1 MEIRKVPAS
10 AGAEWL
16 LGAFLLLRRSP
27 FGLGMLGLIYGL
39 LAIATSLIAQVVPP
53 LALPLQFLLMLVGPL
68 LLAGMVFAAREVDE
82 GRSAAPHHLLRGIQ
96 EGKAGRL
103 IGTLIPQMAA
113 LLVCVLLLVAVV
125 GIDQLQALSDL
136 MQKLQTQANPDPAI
150 FEGLPL
156 GRLLLW
162 TVLVIGVG
170 IFTGFFTFTAL
181 PDMMFADIGLFPAM
195 RRSFQAC
202 LRNLPALIVMSLLM
216 VVVVFA
222 LMLGITVVSLLAQL
236 IGGQTAMMV
245 VSNLLMTMFLAPML
259 TSAMYFA
266 WKQML
271 GGGATTT
278 AAEPSG
284 VAM

>member
-16 LGAFLLLRRSP
+16 LGALLLLRKSP
-27 FGLGMLGLIYGL
+27 FGLGLLGLIHGL
-39 LAIATSLIAQVVPP
+39 LTITASLVAQLVPP
-53 LALPLQFLLMLVGPL
+53 LALALQLLLLLVGPL

-103 IGTLIPQMAA
+103 VGTLIPQIAA
-113 LLVCVLLLVAVV
+113 LLVCVVLLVAVV
-125 GIDQLQALSDL
+125 GADQLMALSEL

-150 FEGLPL
+150 FEKLPL
-156 GRLLLW
+156 GRLFLW

-170 IFTGFFTFTAL
+170 IFAGFFTFTAL
-181 PDMMFADIGLFPAM
+181 PDMMFADVGLFAAM

-202 LRNLPALIVMSLLM
+202 LGNLLALMVLSLLM
-216 VVVVFA
+216 VVVVVA
-222 LMLGITVVSLLAQL
+222 LMVGITLVSLLAQF

-245 VSNLLMTMFLAPML
+245 ISNLLMTMFIAPVL
-259 TSAMYFA
+259 TATMYFA
-266 WKQML
+266 WKQIL
-271 GGGATTT
+271 SGNAAVST
-278 AAEPSG
+278 AQTGIA
-284 VAM
+284 V